1 MACPALGMRTG
12 DKSFISGWVED
23 VQCTAQP
30 GHHGL
35 SSRTVAK
42 TDFAACESESESMY
56 GTYTYIHT
64 YIHTY
69 VHTYTYTHVHARHT
83 RVYLYM

>member
-30 GHHGL
+30 GYQSL
-35 SSRTVAK
+35 SSSAVAK
-42 TDFAACESESESMY
+42 TDFAACESESMY
-56 GTYTYIHT
+56 VCM
-64 YIHTY
+64 Y
-69 VHTYTYTHVHARHT
+69 VCMYACMY
-83 RVYLYM
+83 VYVPA